1 MERTELGRINSF
13 SDGVMAVAITLLVLN
28 IEVPNVADSQ
38 VPHQLHELA
47 PSIASYAL
55 SFALVGR
62 YWVIHHRLFE
72 VLKGFDGTVMVLNL
86 VFLALIALVPF
97 ATELQD
103 TYGDVPEAL
112 AVFGGLLGLAGLVHW
127 LMRQYTLRR
136 GFIRDQRARAT
147 QLEGGVV
154 AISIAAVFFLS
165 VPVAFLSTTAAHALW
180 VVTIFM
186 RTPVRR
192 LRRRH
197 A

>member
-28 IEVPNVADSQ
+28 IEVPDVSNAQ
-38 VPHQLHELA
+38 VPHELRELV
-47 PSIASYAL
+47 PSVASYAL

-62 YWVIHHRLFE
+62 YWMIHHRLFE
-72 VLKGFDGTVMVLNL
+72 VLRGFDGTVMVLNL

-103 TYGDVPEAL
+103 TYREVPEAL

-127 LMRQYTLRR
+127 LMRRYTLRH
-136 GFIRDQRARAT
+136 GFVREERARGA
-147 QLEGGVV
+147 QVEGGVV
-154 AISIAAVFFLS
+154 ALSIAGIFFLS
-165 VPVAFLSTTAAHALW
+165 IPVAFLSTLAAHALW
-180 VVTIFM
+180 VLTIFL
-186 RTPVRR
+186 RVPVRR
-192 LRRRH
+192 LTRRQ

>member
-28 IEVPNVADSQ
+28 IEVPDVADSQ